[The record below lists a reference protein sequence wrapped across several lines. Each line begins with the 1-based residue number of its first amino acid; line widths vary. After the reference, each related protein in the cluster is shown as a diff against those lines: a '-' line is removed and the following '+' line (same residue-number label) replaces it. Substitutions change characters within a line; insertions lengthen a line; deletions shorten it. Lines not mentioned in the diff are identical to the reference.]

1 MARAEYRSQ
10 QLGGDPRRIAAMKKA
25 LVLGGAGFIGNALC
39 AKLKSEG
46 YWVRAVDIRSSPFGD
61 TDCDDF
67 AYYDLRTGMPLW
79 LAYPYGEHRFDE
91 VYQFA
96 ANMGG
101 AGYLFTGEH
110 DAEIITDNVR
120 INANVAQ
127 TLSRTGC
134 GRLLYTS
141 SACVYNDVM
150 ANKLVGPL
158 LESDANNY
166 LPSNVYGSEKRFS
179 EDLYIAHER
188 NYGLN
193 VCITRFS
200 TIYGPGSAFDGG
212 RENAVAAIC
221 RKVIDAP
228 QDGDVEVWGDGKQ
241 IRPLVYID
249 DLLGGITRLA
259 RSSASRGPMNIAS
272 DELTTCDTIAKL
284 AIARSNK
291 RLTIKY
297 VPGPVGKQQLVMSTK
312 LAACTLG
319 WKASTPFS
327 VGLER
332 TFDWIAS
339 QKAQK

>member
-1 MARAEYRSQ
+1 
-10 QLGGDPRRIAAMKKA
+10 MKKA

-39 AKLKSEG
+39 ARLKSEG
-46 YWVRAVDIRSSPFGD
+46 YWVRAVDIHMGD

-67 AYYDLRTGMPLW
+67 VYYDLRTGMPPW

-91 VYQFA
+91 VYQLA

-120 INANVAQ
+120 INTNVA
-127 TLSRTGC
+127 LAFSRIGC
-134 GRLLYTS
+134 GRLLYAS
-141 SACVYNDVM
+141 SSCVYNDVM
-150 ANKLVGPL
+150 ADKLVGPL
-158 LESDANNY
+158 LESDANNH
-166 LPSNVYGSEKRFS
+166 LPSNVYGWEKRFS
-179 EDLYIAHER
+179 EDLYIAHRR
-188 NYGLN
+188 NYGL
-193 VCITRFS
+193 CIARFS

-228 QDGDVEVWGDGKQ
+228 QDGEVEVWGDGKQ

-259 RSSASRGPMNIAS
+259 RSSESHGPMNIAS
-272 DELTTCDTIAKL
+272 DELTTCDTIAEL

-291 RLTIKY
+291 RLTIKH
-297 VPGPVGKQQLVMSTK
+297 VPGPIGKQQLVMSTK
-312 LAACTLG
+312 LAACNLG